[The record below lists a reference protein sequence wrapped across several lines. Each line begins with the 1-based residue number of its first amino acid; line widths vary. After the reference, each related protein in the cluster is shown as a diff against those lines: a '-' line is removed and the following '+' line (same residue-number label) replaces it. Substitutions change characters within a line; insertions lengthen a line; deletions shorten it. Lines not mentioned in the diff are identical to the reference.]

1 MNQHPRPTASR
12 ASLAVRIALASALFG
27 LIVAGGA
34 IVVAFWGLSRQ
45 LDERSA
51 AELAGKQGLL
61 QHVLSEIPTRD
72 AIAMSS
78 HQLSD
83 LLIGHDDFHLVLAD
97 PETNRV
103 LAAFSDVARGTLT
116 MTLPQAAG
124 DNRTGPVLAA
134 DGKRLS
140 TLRGTAPVGNGEPVK
155 YLLALDRRHD
165 SSLLKNFI
173 KATLVGLPMLLLLV
187 ALGAWMIARTSLAPM
202 RRFNRLAASIDT
214 QSLGQRVSLAG
225 LPPELADLA
234 TEFNAMLQ
242 RIDDGYQ
249 RLEVF
254 SGDLAHE
261 MRTPVATLLGRT
273 QVALSQSRSAAQLQD
288 VLEGNVDELE
298 RLGRLIS
305 DMLFIARSDQNEGAV
320 HRERIELGHE
330 AQRVAD
336 YLSVVADE
344 KAVAVQVHG
353 NATAWA
359 ERLLIQRAITN
370 LVSNAIRHA
379 YAGTTVEIR
388 VSETGDQAAL
398 AVINRGEGIDPAHLG
413 RIFDRFFRIDPAR
426 TRLDGGTGL
435 GLAIVR
441 SIVEAHGGNVS
452 VSSEPGGQTIFTMA
466 LPTNV

>member
-1 MNQHPRPTASR
+1 MKQDSRLKASR

-34 IVVAFWGLSRQ
+34 IVVGFWGLSQQ
-45 LDERSA
+45 LDQRSA
-51 AELAGKQGLL
+51 AELAGKRVLL
-61 QHVLSEIPTRD
+61 QHVLSEIPSRD
-72 AIAMSS
+72 TIAISS
-78 HQLSD
+78 HRLSD
-83 LLIGHDDFHLVLAD
+83 FLIGHDDFHLILIDPKTGGVLASFSD
-97 PETNRV
+97 AARE
-103 LAAFSDVARGTLT
+103 AFSLGKTIGENKIGSVVT
-116 MTLPQAAG
+116 AG
-124 DNRTGPVLAA
+124 GE
-134 DGKRLS
+134 RLS
-140 TLRGTAPVGNGEPVK
+140 LLQGTAPVGNGQPVK

-165 SSLLKNFI
+165 SSLLNGFI
-173 KATLVGLPMLLLLV
+173 RTTLMGLPVLLLAV
-187 ALGAWMIARTSLAPM
+187 AFGAWMIARTSLEPL
-202 RRFNRLAASIDT
+202 RRFNRLAASVDT
-214 QSLGQRVSLAG
+214 QSLEQRVSLAG
-225 LPPELADLA
+225 LPSELADLA

-242 RIDDGYQ
+242 RIDAGYQ

-273 QVALSQSRSAAQLQD
+273 QVALSHQRSAAQLQE

-320 HRERIELGHE
+320 HREKIELGHE

-336 YLSVVADE
+336 YLSVIADE

-359 ERLLIQRAITN
+359 DRLLIQRAITN
-370 LVSNAIRHA
+370 LASNAIRHA

-388 VSETGDQAAL
+388 VSEIGDQAAL
-398 AVINRGEGIDPAHLG
+398 AVINRGEGIHPAHLI
-413 RIFDRFFRIDPAR
+413 RIFDRFFRIDSAR

-452 VSSEPGGQTIFTMA
+452 VSSEPGGQTIFTIT
-466 LPTNV
+466 LPITL

>member
-1 MNQHPRPTASR
+1 VNQHPRPKVSR

-51 AELAGKQGLL
+51 AELAGKRGLL

-72 AIAMSS
+72 AIAMNS
-78 HQLSD
+78 HQLRD
-83 LLIGHDDFHLVLAD
+83 LLIGHDDLHLVLAD

-116 MTLPQAAG
+116 LPQTAG
-124 DNRTGPVLAA
+124 DNRSGPVLAA

-140 TLRGTAPVGNGEPVK
+140 TLQGTAPVGNGEPVK

-225 LPPELADLA
+225 LPSELADLS

-242 RIDDGYQ
+242 RIDDGYR

-273 QVALSQSRSAAQLQD
+273 QVALSHNRSATQLQE

-305 DMLFIARSDQNEGAV
+305 DMLFIARSDQNEGTV
-320 HRERIELGHE
+320 HREKIELGHE

-336 YLSVVADE
+336 YLSVIADE
-344 KAVAVQVHG
+344 KAAAVQVHG
-353 NATAWA
+353 NAAAWA
-359 ERLLIQRAITN
+359 DRLLIQRAITN

-388 VSETGDQAAL
+388 VSEIGGQAAL
-398 AVINRGEGIDPAHLG
+398 AVINRGEGIHPAHLG

-452 VSSEPGGQTIFTMA
+452 VSSEPGGQTIFTMV
-466 LPTNV
+466 LPITL